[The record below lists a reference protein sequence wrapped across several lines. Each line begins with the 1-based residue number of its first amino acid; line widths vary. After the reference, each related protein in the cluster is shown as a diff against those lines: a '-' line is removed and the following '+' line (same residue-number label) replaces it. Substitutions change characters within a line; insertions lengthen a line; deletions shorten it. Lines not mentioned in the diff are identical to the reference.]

1 MSRRGRGGT
10 PISLFAFQDI
20 ITSVTGIMILIT
32 LILALEVIQ
41 KREGSPQNRTKQL
54 TEELQ
59 QAVQQAQAAKTTVAA
74 TQAEIEKLRSTLTSS
89 ESDLLTAAKVDS
101 TQVSQQLADLAELNK
116 LLEAEL
122 AASTRSKQESDAAR
136 QAMEEEQKSKS
147 QDKQSLEQI
156 NETVQQKLEELK
168 KLRQAN
174 RVIFNAA
181 QSGPKSPWLVEL
193 GTDKILAAE
202 AGKKGPPQSFAT
214 PAAFVAWARKQNRAS
229 QYFVLLVKPA
239 TITQFETVR
248 QALEK
253 AGFDVGFD
261 LLKADQTAI
270 DPQLGAAS
278 P

>member
-1 MSRRGRGGT
+1 
-10 PISLFAFQDI
+10 
-20 ITSVTGIMILIT
+20 
-32 LILALEVIQ
+32 
-41 KREGSPQNRTKQL
+41 
-54 TEELQ
+54 
-59 QAVQQAQAAKTTVAA
+59 
-74 TQAEIEKLRSTLTSS
+74 
-89 ESDLLTAAKVDS
+89 
-101 TQVSQQLADLAELNK
+101 
-116 LLEAEL
+116 
-122 AASTRSKQESDAAR
+122 
-136 QAMEEEQKSKS
+136 
-147 QDKQSLEQI
+147 
-156 NETVQQKLEELK
+156 VQQKIEELK

-181 QSGPKSPWLVEL
+181 QSGPKTPWLVEL
-193 GTDKILAAE
+193 GLDKTLAAE
-202 AGKKGPPQSFAT
+202 AGKKGPPQTFAT

-253 AGFDVGFD
+253 ANFDVGFD